1 MQAVPIDMGRLIDG
15 DEKIFKC
22 LFDSSYVGMVQQA
35 VYYTNDPDVAEDVVQ
50 EVFVRLW
57 EKREELRGIKNIQ
70 GYLSFSVKNR
80 CLNHLEHQQVVD
92 KYRQHCLMSEMSETD
107 ESPEVLI
114 EEVSRLLEKL
124 PEKRRRVLEMSVLD
138 SKSYAE
144 IAGELGISL
153 NTVKDHIKKAY
164 SFLREEARKSI
175 SYSVLFIALYRQK
188 EKNKE

>member
-1 MQAVPIDMGRLIDG
+1 M
-15 DEKIFKC
+15 
-22 LFDSSYVGMVQQA
+22 
-35 VYYTNDPDVAEDVVQ
+35 
-50 EVFVRLW
+50 
-57 EKREELRGIKNIQ
+57 
-70 GYLSFSVKNR
+70 
-80 CLNHLEHQQVVD
+80 D

-153 NTVKDHIKKAY
+153 NT
-164 SFLREEARKSI
+164 EPM
-175 SYSVLFIALYRQK
+175 
-188 EKNKE
+188 NN